1 MVRINFVIKTY
12 SMCECNFRTGL
23 EKATTVILYFF
34 PIEKFHALGFQSRK
48 ITVIIVKAIWFQ
60 YCT

>member
-1 MVRINFVIKTY
+1 MVRINFVIKMSVNAT
-12 SMCECNFRTGL
+12 SGPDWSKL
-23 EKATTVILYFF
+23 LTTVILCFF
-34 PIEKFHALGFQSRK
+34 PIEKFHASGFQSRK